1 MYMHIYID
9 SAHVH
14 IHVIVII
21 MLRSMC
27 SCVHYDL
34 HNNNYACYKLGNVV
48 TIHSNIHW
56 ILEYI
61 VM

>member
-14 IHVIVII
+14 IHVIAIII
-21 MLRSMC
+21 MLRSAC

-48 TIHSNIHW
+48 TIHSNI
-56 ILEYI
+56 Y
-61 VM
+61 